1 MNARLCTQGSI
12 SLFFT
17 YTLNTTPITEGMRQ
31 GRVYNIFYDSS
42 TLQAMIKCKECID
55 HAGKKQI
62 QVITQVRQV
71 IRS

>member
-1 MNARLCTQGSI
+1 
-12 SLFFT
+12 
-17 YTLNTTPITEGMRQ
+17 MRQ